1 MDTFEYQGRKYVC
14 EYHGCNFHGCKRC
27 FPHSRET
34 TMNNNT
40 SIAQRW
46 RDTQIKEK
54 RLREQGYIVLSKWSC
69 EFAEERKKPKVRDFL
84 NTLNIQDP
92 INLRDCYFGGRTNAL
107 VLHKKFPEGE
117 KGKYVDFT
125 SLYPDILKYRR
136 FPVGHPERITSNFQ
150 QCLFTPC
157 NGDCFYSSCEGK
169 HWTLPYFGV
178 MQVTVLPPTDLIHPV
193 LPLKC
198 NGKLKFPLCYKC
210 ACNENEDMCTCLD
223 NDRMFTHTYCTPEL
237 EVAINM
243 GYTIIQIHEVLHWQE
258 TEMYNPVTK
267 EGGLFTQYINTFLK
281 LKQES
286 SGYPQNVKSEEEKQ
300 AYIDQ
305 YLEHEGIL
313 LEKECIDK
321 NPGLRSLSKLA
332 LNSFYGKFGQ
342 RTNMKK
348 TLFVKDIKQLMQVLT
363 DPGKLLMD
371 FHIMNDDVIQVEY
384 KNTEDFECQSFNT
397 NVTIAAFCTSW
408 ARLKL
413 WSVMQK
419 LGKRVLYH
427 DTDSII
433 FSVKDGEYVPPL
445 GTYLGQLTDE
455 LTCKELSCKKQGC
468 SGHWIEEFVSCGPK
482 NYSFRVNTGEII
494 CKVRGFS
501 LNYKSSLILNF
512 ESMKEALVA
521 WKRNEKKELV
531 TVKTE
536 LVRDKYKPKVFNRV
550 ISKHYG
556 VVYDK
561 RKVLPDFT
569 SIPFGFRY

>member
-1 MDTFEYQGRKYVC
+1 
-14 EYHGCNFHGCKRC
+14 
-27 FPHSRET
+27 
-34 TMNNNT
+34 
-40 SIAQRW
+40 
-46 RDTQIKEK
+46 
-54 RLREQGYIVLSKWSC
+54 
-69 EFAEERKKPKVRDFL
+69 
-84 NTLNIQDP
+84 
-92 INLRDCYFGGRTNAL
+92 
-107 VLHKKFPEGE
+107 
-117 KGKYVDFT
+117 
-125 SLYPDILKYRR
+125 
-136 FPVGHPERITSNFQ
+136 
-150 QCLFTPC
+150 
-157 NGDCFYSSCEGK
+157 
-169 HWTLPYFGV
+169 
-178 MQVTVLPPTDLIHPV
+178 
-193 LPLKC
+193 
-198 NGKLKFPLCYKC
+198 
-210 ACNENEDMCTCLD
+210 
-223 NDRMFTHTYCTPEL
+223 
-237 EVAINM
+237 M
-243 GYTIIQIHEVLHWQE
+243 GYTIIQIHEALHWKE

-267 EGGLFTQYINTFLK
+267 QGGLFTQYINTFLK

-305 YLEHEGIL
+305 YLDHEGIL

-321 NPGLRSLSKLA
+321 NAGLRSLSKLA

-384 KNTEDFECQSFNT
+384 KNTEDFECRSFNT

-427 DTDSII
+427 DTVSII

-482 NYSFRVNTGEII
+482 NNSFRVNTGEIV

>member
-1 MDTFEYQGRKYVC
+1 MDVKNVFLI
-14 EYHGCNFHGCKRC
+14 
-27 FPHSRET
+27 ET

-84 NTLNIQDP
+84 NTINIQDP

-243 GYTIIQIHEVLHWQE
+243 GYTIIQIHEVLHWKE

-267 EGGLFTQYINTFLK
+267 QGGFFTQYINTFLK

-305 YLEHEGIL
+305 YLDHEGIL

-321 NPGLRSLSKLA
+321 NVGLRSLSKLA

-427 DTDSII
+427 DTDSIK

-482 NYSFRVNTGEII
+482 NYSFRVNTGEIV

-501 LNYKSSLILNF
+501 LYYKSSLILNF

>member
-1 MDTFEYQGRKYVC
+1 MC

-54 RLREQGYIVLSKWSC
+54 RLRDQGYIVLSKWSC

-321 NPGLRSLSKLA
+321 NAGLRSLSKLA